1 MRVQRLKRPTQHTQP
16 STRIYFTGADGS
28 GKTTLVDYTARKY
41 GLPMLNEIA
50 RNVLADGRHT
60 FNEIRAEGSSASAF
74 QKAVFERQ
82 FREEAKLAAP
92 YVSDRSIDNLAY
104 AVEHGRNFAELLRTI
119 PADYITQLRAS
130 VVFVVRP
137 QRSFRTAAATDPF
150 RLLSEWDGQVR
161 IDAHTEMLFKLFEV
175 PFMVIAEAGA
185 AAREA
190 QVDWCLAARGFRAV
204 G

>member
-1 MRVQRLKRPTQHTQP
+1 MHTQP
-16 STRIYFTGADGS
+16 PTRIYFTGADGS
-28 GKTTLVDYTARKY
+28 GKTALVDYTARKY
-41 GLPMLNEIA
+41 RLPMLNEIA
-50 RNVLADGRHT
+50 RNVLADGRRT

-82 FREEAKLAAP
+82 FREEAKLTAP

-104 AVEHGRNFAELLRTI
+104 AVEHARNFGELLHTI
-119 PADYITQLRAS
+119 PADYITQLRTS
-130 VVFVVRP
+130 IVFVVRP

-161 IDAHTEMLFKLFEV
+161 IDAHTEMLFKLFDV
-175 PFMVIAEAGA
+175 PFMVIAEASA

-190 QVDWCLAARGFRAV
+190 QVDWCLAARGFKAV
-204 G
+204 GQ

>member
-1 MRVQRLKRPTQHTQP
+1 M
-16 STRIYFTGADGS
+16 
-28 GKTTLVDYTARKY
+28 
-41 GLPMLNEIA
+41 
-50 RNVLADGRHT
+50 
-60 FNEIRAEGSSASAF
+60 
-74 QKAVFERQ
+74 
-82 FREEAKLAAP
+82 
-92 YVSDRSIDNLAY
+92 
-104 AVEHGRNFAELLRTI
+104 
-119 PADYITQLRAS
+119 
-130 VVFVVRP
+130 FVVRP

-204 G
+204 GQ

>member
-1 MRVQRLKRPTQHTQP
+1 MHTQP
-16 STRIYFTGADGS
+16 PTRIYFTGADGS

-50 RNVLADGRHT
+50 RNVLADGRRT

-82 FREEAKLAAP
+82 FREEAKLEAP

-119 PADYITQLRAS
+119 PANYIEQLRTS
-130 VVFVVRP
+130 IVFVVRP
-137 QRSFRTAAATDPF
+137 QRSFRTTAATDPF

-161 IDAHTEMLFKLFEV
+161 IDAHTEMLFKLFDV
-175 PFMVIAEAGA
+175 PFMVIAEASA

-190 QVDWCLAARGFRAV
+190 QVDWCLAARGFKEV
-204 G
+204 GR